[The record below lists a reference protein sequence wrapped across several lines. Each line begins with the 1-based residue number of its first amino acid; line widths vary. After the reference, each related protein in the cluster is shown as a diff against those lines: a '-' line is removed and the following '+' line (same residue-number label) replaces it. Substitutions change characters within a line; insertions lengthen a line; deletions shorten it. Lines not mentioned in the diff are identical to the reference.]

1 MRSSAFIGLSVVV
14 LVAGF
19 VGCERASDP
28 VIRQVEAEGTDVQI
42 APEATQGV
50 AGAIRA
56 QADQE
61 KRQAEADKK
70 AGRR

>member
-1 MRSSAFIGLSVVV
+1 MRWGAVIGLSVVV
-14 LVAGF
+14 LV
-19 VGCERASDP
+19 VGCERPSDP
-28 VIRQVEAEGTDVQI
+28 VIRQVEAEGTNVQV

-50 AGAIRA
+50 AGAIKA
-56 QADQE
+56 QAEQE